1 MNPLLLCSAM
11 TLAEW
16 IKTGR
21 ATSRDVVEAHIAQ
34 AHKVNPHINAMVEDR
49 FEKARAEAAA
59 ADERS
64 AASGGKGLPP
74 LHGVPCS
81 VKESFGL
88 VGMRNTGGLYD
99 HRNVIAEKDA
109 TAVARVRASGAIP
122 IGTTN
127 VSELCMWM
135 EADNCIYGR
144 TGNPY
149 DPSRTAGGS
158 SGGEAAAI
166 AAAFAPFGLGSD
178 IGGSI
183 RLPSFFNGVFGH
195 KCTGGLVPNTGQFPI
210 AYGHALHFMTTG
222 PICRRAEDLMP
233 LLRILAGP
241 DDVDGIVWPEA
252 LRDPAQVDIGRLDVL
267 VVRGNGVIPVSRDM
281 LSAQT
286 RAARALQQAGARV
299 REIVIPGLRQSL
311 PIWAAGMHTAGGPS
325 FCERM
330 GSGVEINPFAELGRW
345 AVRRSH
351 HTLPAIG
358 LGILEVLMDKLP
370 GLEAAAS
377 GAGDALKAELDRLL
391 RPFTVILYPSYPTA
405 APRHNQA
412 LLPPVYWMYTAI
424 FNAME
429 LPVTQVPVGQ
439 DRGGLPLGVQVV
451 GPRGRDYVPIAVAQ
465 YLERAC
471 GGWNPPRLAR

>member
-1 MNPLLLCSAM
+1 MNPLLLCSAT

-16 IKTGR
+16 IRTGR
-21 ATSRDVVEAHIAQ
+21 TRSLEAVEAHIAQ
-34 AHKVNPHINAMVEDR
+34 VRKVNPHINAMVQDR
-49 FEKARAEAAA
+49 FEQARTEAIA
-59 ADERS
+59 ADERV
-64 AASGGKGLPP
+64 ATSGGKGLPP

-88 VGMRNTGGLYD
+88 TGMRNTGGLYD
-99 HRNVIAEKDA
+99 HRNVVAGKDA
-109 TAVARVRASGAIP
+109 TAVARVRAAGAIP

-135 EADNCIYGR
+135 ESDNCIYGR

-158 SGGEAAAI
+158 SGGEAAVVG
-166 AAAFAPFGLGSD
+166 AACAPFGLGSD

-183 RLPSFFNGVFGH
+183 RLPAFFNGVFGH

-210 AYGHALHFMTTG
+210 AYGHALHYMTTG

-241 DDVDGIVWPEA
+241 DDVDGLVWPEA
-252 LRDPAQVDIGRLDVL
+252 LRQPASVDLARIEVL
-267 VVRGNGVIPVSRDM
+267 VVRGNGVVPVSADM
-281 LSAQT
+281 LAAQT

-299 REIVIPGLRQSL
+299 REVSVPGLKHSL
-311 PIWAAGMHTAGGPS
+311 PVWAAGMHTAGGPS

-330 GSGVEINPFAELGRW
+330 GSGTAINPFVELGRW
-345 AVRRSH
+345 ALRRSH

-358 LGILEVLMDKLP
+358 LGIIEELMDRLP
-370 GLEAAAS
+370 GLEAASTA
-377 GAGDALKAELDRLL
+377 AGVELKRELDSMLK
-391 RPFTVILYPSYPTA
+391 PFTVILYPTYPTS
-405 APRHNQA
+405 APRHNRA
-412 LLPPVYWMYTAI
+412 LLPPVYWMYTAVL
-424 FNAME
+424 NALE
-429 LPVTQVPVGQ
+429 LPVTQVPIGQ
-439 DRGGLPLGVQVV
+439 DGNGLPLGVQVV
-451 GPRGRDYVPIAVAQ
+451 GPRGRDFVPIAVAQ

-471 GGWNPPRLAR
+471 GGWHPPRLAR

>member
-1 MNPLLLCSAM
+1 MNPLLLCSAT
-11 TLAEW
+11 TLAER
-16 IKTGR
+16 IKSRR
-21 ATSRDVVEAHIAQ
+21 ATSVEVVEAHIAQ
-34 AHKVNPHINAMVEDR
+34 VRKVNPHINAVVEDR
-49 FEKARAEAAA
+49 FEQARAEARA
-59 ADERS
+59 ADERVTS
-64 AASGGKGLPP
+64 SKGSGLPP

-99 HRNVIAEKDA
+99 HRNVIADKDA
-109 TAVARVRASGAIP
+109 TAVARVRAAGAIP

-135 EADNCIYGR
+135 ESDNCIYGR

-158 SGGEAAAI
+158 SGGEAAI
-166 AAAFAPFGLGSD
+166 TGAAGAPFGLGSD

-183 RLPSFFNGVFGH
+183 RLPAFFNGVFGH

-210 AYGHALHFMTTG
+210 AHGHALHYMTTG
-222 PICRRAEDLMP
+222 PICRRADDLMP

-241 DDVDGIVWPEA
+241 DDADGIVWPDA
-252 LRDPAQVDIGRLDVL
+252 LRDPAQVDLARVDVL
-267 VVRGNGVIPVSRDM
+267 VVRGNGVIPVSADM
-281 LSAQT
+281 LEAQT

-299 REIVIPGLRQSL
+299 REVVIPGLKHSL
-311 PIWAAGMHTAGGPS
+311 PIWAAGMHTAEGPT

-330 GSGVEINPFAELGRW
+330 GSGKAINPFAELGRW
-345 AVRRSH
+345 TLRRSR

-370 GLEAAAS
+370 GLESASTAA
-377 GAGDALKAELDRLL
+377 GVELKAELDHTLK
-391 RPFTVILYPSYPTA
+391 PFTVILYPTYPTS
-405 APRHNQA
+405 APRHYRPI
-412 LLPPVYWMYTAI
+412 LPPVYGMYTAV

-429 LPVTQVPVGQ
+429 LPVTQVPIGQ
-439 DRGGLPLGVQVV
+439 DRNGIPLGVQVV
-451 GPRGRDYVPIAVAQ
+451 GPRGRDFLPIAVARH
-465 YLERAC
+465 LERAC
-471 GGWNPPRLAR
+471 GGWHPPRLAR